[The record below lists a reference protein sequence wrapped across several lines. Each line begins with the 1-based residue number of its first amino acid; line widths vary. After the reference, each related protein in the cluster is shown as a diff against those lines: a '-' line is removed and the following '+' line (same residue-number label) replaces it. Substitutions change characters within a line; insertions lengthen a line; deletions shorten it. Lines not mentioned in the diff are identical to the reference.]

1 MLNERMV
8 IKHFDKVVHR
18 LGTIYKHAGEF
29 EDVRK
34 LVDNCNEIIIERLGF
49 RIYSRQPC
57 RFKTVNSKVIREN
70 CYELLELMYKIER
83 SDCKDPR
90 ILKRVDDIIKCLE
103 FIIIEC

>member
-8 IKHFDKVVHR
+8 IKHFDKVVRR

-34 LVDNCNEIIIERLGF
+34 LVDSCNEIIIERLGF
-49 RIYSRQPC
+49 RICSRQPC

-83 SDCKDPR
+83 SDCKDQR
-90 ILKRVDDIIKCLE
+90 ILRRADEIIRCLE

>member
-8 IKHFDKVVHR
+8 IKHFDKVTHR

-29 EDVRK
+29 EDIRK
-34 LVDNCNEIIIERLGF
+34 LVDKCNEIIIKRLGF
-49 RIYSRQPC
+49 RINSRQPC
-57 RFKTVNSKVIREN
+57 RFKIVNSEIIRESSN
-70 CYELLELMYKIER
+70 ELLELMYKIER

-90 ILKRVDDIIKCLE
+90 ILRRADEIIKCLE